1 MMILE
6 TIAVYAFVG
15 FGAGAIALIITSILK
30 LVSNSKVMDRVLDK
44 VLMISIWVYGVLGFT
59 SIILFFIAE
68 MLR

>member
-15 FGAGAIALIITSILK
+15 FVAGTLALIVTSILK
-30 LVSNSKVMDRVLDK
+30 LISNSRVMDKVLDK
-44 VLMISIWVYGVLGFT
+44 VLMISIWVYGVLGFA
-59 SIILFFIAE
+59 SIILFFISE